1 MKNLY
6 AMLVGSALMIT
17 TAHAKQLTIDGQQ
30 SQYRTQLSTS
40 VSHTEYRTEYRETTC
55 SREVLDGY
63 REVCRWVPGD
73 TTCHTVGGGQNCGLT
88 PSGRQC
94 FDVPGRE
101 VCETSP
107 GYQDCDRVPEYRT
120 EYYSCTQPVQIPYTV
135 KDYDLENDVVVNVA
149 RNQQL
154 PKGVSEV
161 LDLSQNGNSTVITSV
176 KSTAKVIVLASQKT
190 EEVSN
195 TGLLKRVRT
204 TVNVQLVDRSLALG
218 AFLSP
223 VTLAIQNKALVV
235 TSGLIRDVNA
245 VTYELDLR
253 RNKFLGK
260 DEVVIQ
266 RALTQAEVSL
276 AQNGSQ
282 TIATIDFQ
290 KLGILDRIDGK
301 KIEIDLRLKSN
312 LNLDQ
317 VVNRQDIP
325 AGIGETKELD
335 TRLN

>member
-6 AMLVGSALMIT
+6 ALLVGSALIVT
-17 TAHAKQLTIDGQQ
+17 TAKAKQLTIDGQQ
-30 SQYRTQLSTS
+30 SQYRTQLTAS

-55 SREVLDGY
+55 SREVQDGY
-63 REVCRWVPGD
+63 REVCRWVPGG

-101 VCETSP
+101 VCDSTP
-107 GYQDCDRVPEYRT
+107 GYQDCESVPEYRT
-120 EYYSCTQPVQIPYTV
+120 EYYSCTQSVQVPYTV
-135 KDYDLENDVVVNVA
+135 KDYDLENDVVVNVV
-149 RNQQL
+149 RDQRI

-161 LDLSQNGNSTVITSV
+161 IDLTQNGNAISITSV
-176 KSTAKVIVLASQKT
+176 KSTAKVIVLASQKA
-190 EEVSN
+190 EEISN
-195 TGLLKRVRT
+195 SGLLKRLRT
-204 TVNVQLVDRSLALG
+204 TVSVRLVDRNLALS

-223 VTLAIQNKALVV
+223 ITLAIQNKALIV
-235 TSGLIRDVNA
+235 TSGLIQDLKA
-245 VTYELDLR
+245 VTFELDLR

-266 RALTQAEVSL
+266 RALSDGEIALTQNA
-276 AQNGSQ
+276 NQ
-282 TIATIDFQ
+282 TITTIDFQ

-301 KIEIDLRLKSN
+301 KIKIDLRLKSN
-312 LNLDQ
+312 LNMDQ

-335 TRLN
+335 TRLD

>member
-1 MKNLY
+1 MKNLF
-6 AMLVGSALMIT
+6 ALLVGSALLVA
-17 TAHAKQLTIDGQQ
+17 TANAKQLTIDGQQ
-30 SQYRTQLSTS
+30 SQYKTQLSTS
-40 VSHTEYRTEYRETTC
+40 VTHTEYRTEYRETTC
-55 SREVLDGY
+55 SRQVLDGY
-63 REVCRWVPGD
+63 REVCRWVPGG
-73 TTCHTVGGGQNCGLT
+73 TTCHTVGGGRTCGET
-88 PSGRQC
+88 PTGRQC

-101 VCETSP
+101 VCNSTP
-107 GYQDCDRVPEYRT
+107 GYQDCHSVPQYRT
-120 EYYSCTQPVQIPYTV
+120 EYYSCSQPVQVPYTV

-154 PKGVSEV
+154 PKGVSEI
-161 LDLSQNGNSTVITSV
+161 LDLSQNGNSTVITSL
-176 KSTAKVIVLASQKT
+176 KSTGKVMVLATQQT
-190 EEVSN
+190 EEISN
-195 TGLLKRVRT
+195 SGLLKRIRT
-204 TVNVQLVDRSLALG
+204 TVNVQLVDRSLALS
-218 AFLSP
+218 AFFSP
-223 VTLAIQNKALVV
+223 ITLAIHNKALVV
-235 TSGLIRDVNA
+235 TSGLIQDVKA

-266 RALTQAEVSL
+266 RALAQSEIALS
-276 AQNGSQ
+276 QNGSQ

-301 KIEIDLRLKSN
+301 KIKIDLRLKSN

-335 TRLN
+335 TRLD